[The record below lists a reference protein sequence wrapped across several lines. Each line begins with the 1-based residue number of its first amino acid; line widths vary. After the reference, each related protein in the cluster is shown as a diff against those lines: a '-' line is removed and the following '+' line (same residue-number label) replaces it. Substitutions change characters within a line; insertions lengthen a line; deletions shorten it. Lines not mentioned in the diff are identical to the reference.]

1 MQSLTSIN
9 NTNEEQSHSL
19 NSNIINEIKKNNNN
33 HSMEDVNNDEALI
46 PPSNNT
52 FEPAKKSLISN
63 VISELENS
71 SYDQKTMNL
80 TKEKIW
86 RVVRQIKK
94 NKKEFTDKLKKD
106 KWYVIN
112 PQTSIFRMIFDIMIM
127 ILLAFDFVLSPYECF
142 VVRKKLG
149 DRQTDQTYGPYIRE
163 YIFDSIFVIELILNF
178 FTGYYDFSLGFVIT
192 DMKKIAIH
200 FIKYGFVIDLICIL
214 PLYLFDSTFLLIRL
228 IKLYRYPGVLST
240 IKKYLNSLISFLI
253 SNLKL
258 KQQIIQVIIFFFSLV
273 YILHLCSCIYVFIG
287 DIYYSIQEGKPNW
300 INTVFKDET
309 KEVENYRKYISSMY
323 QITQTF
329 TTTGYGDLH
338 PINNIEIIFIMF
350 CEIVNCG
357 LFAYLLTC
365 ILEILTNKENTLRFK
380 YQNAKIDMQQWATAY
395 MANLP
400 QSSKEKNLHRDDIWV
415 DVKRFFEIYYLTEK
429 NFSWINQFKF
439 MKQLKPKDRK
449 ELLDNAFFNF
459 RLKFRKLF
467 DLVKNENTKNTI
479 VLNLHTQIEKKEYK
493 IIELEKEIKKIYL
506 IEQGSV
512 SVCKG
517 GNELTVLN
525 EGDIFGIEG
534 LIDPKSKF
542 LYKVSSNSDFAIFY
556 TIKISVLI
564 NDIIN
569 YDVDTYKEF
578 LNYTT
583 QYLKEINK
591 EQKDVIHIVEDNN
604 DIINTNLIQIANNEY
619 DNKGVVGSLPDR
631 MKRIERIKKS
641 IEGCDECEKRLDL
654 ISKQLIFIEKYI
666 KEAI

>member
-1 MQSLTSIN
+1 MQSLSSIN
-9 NTNEEQSHSL
+9 NINDDQSHSQ
-19 NSNIINEIKKNNNN
+19 NSNIINDIKNNNN
-33 HSMEDVNNDEALI
+33 FLPMDGVNNDEALI
-46 PPSNNT
+46 PPTNNT
-52 FEPAKKSLISN
+52 FQPAKKSLISN

-71 SYDQKTMNL
+71 SFEQKTVNL

-94 NKKEFTDKLKKD
+94 NKKEFTNKLKQD

-112 PQTSIFRMIFDIMIM
+112 PRTSIFRMVFDIIIM

-142 VVRKKLG
+142 VDKISLGEKKDIKL
-149 DRQTDQTYGPYIRE
+149 TSYIRE
-163 YIFDSIFVIELILNF
+163 YVFDSIFVIELILNF

-200 FIKYGFVIDLICIL
+200 FLKYGFIIDLICVF
-214 PLYLFDSTFLLIRL
+214 PLYLIDPIYLLIRL

-240 IKKYLNSLISFLI
+240 IKKYLNALISFFI
-253 SNLKL
+253 SNLKI

-287 DIYYSIQEGKPNW
+287 NIYYGKKITNW
-300 INTVFKDET
+300 IDAVFNNE
-309 KEVENYRKYISSMY
+309 ENVENYKKYISSMY

-338 PINNIEIIFIMF
+338 PTNNIEIIFIMF

-365 ILEILTNKENTLRFK
+365 ILEILTNKEDTLRFK
-380 YQNAKIDMQQWATAY
+380 YQNAKIDMQQWATSY

-439 MKQLKPKDRK
+439 MKQLKPKDRV
-449 ELLDNAFFNF
+449 ELLDNAFFNV

-467 DLVKNENTKNTI
+467 DLVKNENTKNSI
-479 VLNLHTQIEKKEYK
+479 VLNLHTQIEKKGYK
-493 IIELEKEIKKIYL
+493 IIELDKEIKKIYL

-517 GNELTVLN
+517 GNELAVLN

-534 LIDPKSKF
+534 LTDSKSKY
-542 LYKVSSNSDFAIFY
+542 LYKVSSNCDFAILY

-569 YDVDTYKEF
+569 YDVETYKE
-578 LNYTT
+578 LLKYIS
-583 QYLKEINK
+583 QYSKEINK
-591 EQKDVIHIVEDNN
+591 EQKDVIHVIEDNN
-604 DIINTNLIQIANNEY
+604 DIIDTKLIHVIENDV
-619 DNKGVVGSLPDR
+619 DNKGIVMGSLPER

-641 IEGCDECEKRLDL
+641 IDGCNECEKRLDL
-654 ISKQLIFIEKYI
+654 ISKQLLFIDKYI
-666 KEAI
+666 KDAI